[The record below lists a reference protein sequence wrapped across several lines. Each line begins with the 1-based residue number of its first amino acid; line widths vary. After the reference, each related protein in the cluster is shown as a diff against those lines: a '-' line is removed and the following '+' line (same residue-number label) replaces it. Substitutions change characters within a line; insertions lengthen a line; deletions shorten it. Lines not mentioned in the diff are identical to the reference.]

1 MVPAGK
7 VEPLR
12 GGEGDGLCQG
22 SREDPAMTGIRPE
35 VRERMERWS
44 EPALGAVVLA
54 LGLWTATRG
63 GWLLAAGGGVVA
75 ALGAGWLILGL
86 RRLRF
91 RGQGD
96 APGLVVLD
104 ESRITYM
111 GPRIGGSISLD
122 ELTEIRLLT
131 LRGRRAWR
139 LRQADGQV
147 LLVPLDSTGAEALFD
162 AFSSLPGLS
171 SATLVAALAGD
182 GPATGQSL
190 PAVGGGDRLVWRRQG
205 RGISPL

>member
-1 MVPAGK
+1 
-7 VEPLR
+7 
-12 GGEGDGLCQG
+12 
-22 SREDPAMTGIRPE
+22 MTGIRPE
-35 VRERMERWS
+35 VRDALARWS

-63 GWLLAAGGGVVA
+63 GWLLAAGGGMVA
-75 ALGAGWLILGL
+75 VLGAGWLTLGL

-162 AFSSLPGLS
+162 AFASLPGLS

-182 GPATGQSL
+182 GPATGQRL

>member
-1 MVPAGK
+1 MI
-7 VEPLR
+7 
-12 GGEGDGLCQG
+12 Q
-22 SREDPAMTGIRPE
+22 IRPDL
-35 VRERMERWS
+35 RERMERWS
-44 EPALGAVVLA
+44 EPALGAAVLA

-63 GWLLAAGGGVVA
+63 GWLLAAGGGMVA
-75 ALGAGWLILGL
+75 ALGAGWLVLAL

-96 APGLVVLD
+96 APGLVELD

-111 GPRIGGSISLD
+111 GPQIGGSISLD
-122 ELTEIRLLT
+122 ELTEIRLLS

-147 LLVPLDSTGAEALFD
+147 LLVPLDAAGAEVLFD

-171 SATLVAALAGD
+171 SAALVAALAGD
-182 GPATGQSL
+182 SAPSGQSL
-190 PAVGGGDRLVWRRQG
+190 PARDGGDRLVWRRQG